1 MGWIL
6 AILSGS
12 LAALS
17 YPTRFGPWILP
28 SLGFLGFFCWVPL
41 LRALEG
47 VQPRR
52 AFALAFVAGLFHYGV
67 SQYWLYAAIHH
78 FGGLSASISM
88 AVFVLLMV
96 ILSAMFAVIFPLSDW
111 TARRLGVGLL
121 WLRPC
126 FWVACEY
133 LRHYWPAGGYPW
145 SQLAYSQVNF
155 LPFLQG
161 ASIYGAYGLTFLLLL
176 CNESI
181 NLFISQWKNRFNS
194 SLSLKKMWP
203 ALTVGALVLA
213 TCIFG
218 VIRLSSPRPR
228 PLGQIPLGIVQGN
241 VAQEDKWNGRMAQD
255 ILENYAQGTKALE
268 SRGARL
274 ILWPEASLP
283 FAVPYD
289 SEKIALS
296 FGQRES
302 RLLLGTMTRKSRGST
317 LQERRNV
324 HNSALLVGSE
334 GQILDYYHKK
344 ELVPFGEY
352 VPYQEFLF
360 FARKLVAEVGNIVPG
375 ESFRPIR
382 YGEFLL
388 GVLICYEDIFPY
400 ISRQM
405 VQDGANALINLTN
418 DAWYGYSSAAYQ
430 HLAYSQMR
438 AVETGRA
445 VVRATNT
452 GLSALIDPWGRV
464 LWQGGMYTRE
474 DFLTELPLYGGKTCY
489 VRWGDFVAWLSALFS
504 LLAMLRAAT
513 QKKEGRHV

>member
-1 MGWIL
+1 MG
-6 AILSGS
+6 
-12 LAALS
+12 
-17 YPTRFGPWILP
+17 
-28 SLGFLGFFCWVPL
+28 V
-41 LRALEG
+41 
-47 VQPRR
+47 
-52 AFALAFVAGLFHYGV
+52 FA
-67 SQYWLYAAIHH
+67 
-78 FGGLSASISM
+78 
-88 AVFVLLMV
+88 LLMV
-96 ILSAMFAVIFPLSDW
+96 ILSTLFAVIFPLSDW
-111 TARRLGVGLL
+111 TARRLGVGVL

-145 SQLAYSQVNF
+145 SQLGYSQVGF
-155 LPFLQG
+155 LPLLQG
-161 ASIYGAYGLTFLLLL
+161 ASVYGAYGLTFLLLL
-176 CNESI
+176 CNESLNCI
-181 NLFISQWKNRFNS
+181 FSLWKNRS
-194 SLSLKKMWP
+194 TSTLSLKKTWP
-203 ALTVGALVLA
+203 LLPVAGLLLATLVL
-213 TCIFG
+213 G
-218 VIRLSSPRPR
+218 WLRLSAPQAQPVGR
-228 PLGQIPLGIVQGN
+228 IPLGIVQGN
-241 VAQEDKWNGRMAQD
+241 VAQEDKWNRLMAQE
-255 ILENYAQGTKALE
+255 ILAGYAEGTQRLE
-268 SRGARL
+268 QQGARL

-302 RLLLGTMTRKSRGST
+302 RLLLGAMTRKSKGNT

-324 HNSALLVGSE
+324 HNSALLVGPE
-334 GQILDYYHKK
+334 GQIFDYYHKK

-382 YGEFLL
+382 YEEFLL

-400 ISRQM
+400 ISREM
-405 VQDGANALINLTN
+405 VQAGAVALVNLTN

-452 GLSALIDPWGRV
+452 GLSALVDPWGRV

-474 DFLTELPLYGGKTCY
+474 DFFTELPLYGMKTFY
-489 VRWGDFVAWLSALFS
+489 LRWGDFVAWLSALFS
-504 LLAMLRAAT
+504 VLAMLRAAI